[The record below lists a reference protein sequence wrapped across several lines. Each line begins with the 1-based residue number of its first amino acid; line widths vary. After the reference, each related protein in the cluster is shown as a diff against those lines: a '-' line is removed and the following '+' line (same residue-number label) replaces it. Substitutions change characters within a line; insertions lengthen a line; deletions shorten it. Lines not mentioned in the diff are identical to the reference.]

1 MKRKLAWLLIVALLL
16 MLFPVVTNAM
26 EEGEML
32 LTSESV
38 QGAVGDIVKVD
49 FYCYPNLDE
58 GLVMD
63 SFEGTL
69 DYDPEMLTLGSINLR
84 DEEQNLNSLMNS
96 KSPLWIPS
104 KSEAGKLAF
113 AYADAFGTDANGF
126 LFQLEFRI
134 EKEGACEFVFNGI
147 RYHAIDASSYRS
159 VGSFYINPV
168 QIGGVYTEGY
178 EITENGTPAATYDP
192 LEPAVETQRP
202 QATDTPKPSNSGH
215 SVPQTSQL
223 PEPSIIATPD
233 SGLVTPKPPVT
244 SMPMNTPSGATIAPT
259 EAATEAPATD
269 DPNGTVETTEPAAE
283 TQEPGTETDATEAP
297 VAEVTAEPV
306 GTIETPKP
314 TAEPGNTDP
323 NPVQQP
329 NRALVIAVIAGIV
342 VVILLA
348 ILAIILIL
356 IRNKRQRE
364 EN

>member
-202 QATDTPKPSNSGH
+202 QATDTPKPSPTAGTVDHRNAGQRACHTETAGDLDADEHAFRRDDCADGDGNRSARDRRSERHGRDDGTRCRDAGARH
-215 SVPQTSQL
+215 GNGRNRCARRGSDRGTGRNDRDAETDGGAREYGS
-223 PEPSIIATPD
+223 E
-233 SGLVTPKPPVT
+233 
-244 SMPMNTPSGATIAPT
+244 SGA
-259 EAATEAPATD
+259 
-269 DPNGTVETTEPAAE
+269 AAE
-283 TQEPGTETDATEAP
+283 P
-297 VAEVTAEPV
+297 
-306 GTIETPKP
+306 
-314 TAEPGNTDP
+314 
-323 NPVQQP
+323 
-329 NRALVIAVIAGIV
+329 RACDRGDRRHRRRDSACNS
-342 VVILLA
+342 
-348 ILAIILIL
+348 
-356 IRNKRQRE
+356 RHHSDSDSQ
-364 EN
+364 